1 MKTNPMVA
9 LGAAGQSPWLDYIE
23 RGLIS
28 SGGLARL
35 VSEDGIRGVT
45 SNPTIFEKAI
55 SGGHEYDVQI
65 QALAAAGTGVFEAY
79 VAIVAEDIRR
89 AADVLRPV
97 YDASGGADGYVSL
110 EVEPGLSYDT
120 ARTVGRAEELF
131 RLGGRPN
138 VFI

>member
-23 RGLIS
+23 RGLIV

-35 VSEDGIRGVT
+35 VSEDGIKGVT

-55 SGGHEYDVQI
+55 SGGHEYDAQI
-65 QALAAAGTGVFEAY
+65 EALAAAGRGVHEAY
-79 VAIVAEDIRR
+79 AEIAAEAIRR

-97 YDASGGADGYVSL
+97 YDA
-110 EVEPGLSYDT
+110 
-120 ARTVGRAEELF
+120 
-131 RLGGRPN
+131 
-138 VFI
+138 